1 LFVGG
6 QYNVWELGMQNGH
19 SVEDL
24 LDFLSHAGERGL
36 MPAATAQA
44 LAVATRNVFSVLD
57 GAERSNLPLDDL
69 DGVIKRFNNKRAR
82 DFNPGSLKEYG
93 RRVRRAV
100 DMYQQWKTDP
110 ANFTVKTR
118 STSTSKKK
126 DRANG
131 RTATLTHPGSSTETA
146 EPAPSPTSAPSI
158 PGASA
163 GYQTA
168 FPVRPG
174 HVVTVANLPLDLSS
188 AEAERLAQFIRL
200 LAPA

>member
-1 LFVGG
+1 
-6 QYNVWELGMQNGH
+6 MQNGY

-57 GAERSNLPLDDL
+57 DAERSSLPLDDL

-82 DFNPGSLKEYG
+82 DFNPSSLREYG

-100 DMYQQWKTDP
+100 DMYQQWKNDP
-110 ANFTVKTR
+110 ANFAVKTR
-118 STSTSKKK
+118 ATSPSKKS
-126 DRANG
+126 RANG
-131 RTATLTHPGSSTETA
+131 RAIAAPNSGQSPEIA
-146 EPAPSPTSAPSI
+146 EPVVAPISFPNP
-158 PGASA
+158 PGAAA

-174 HVVTVANLPLDLSS
+174 HVVVVANIPLDLST